1 MSWVMRRFSS
11 ALGICA
17 AFAAAAALFSLNSA
31 TADQPARFMSVRTE
45 GVEGRHGP
53 GTEHRIDWLYERAG
67 LPVMV
72 LAERGAWIQV
82 RDPDGAE
89 VWMQAENLDARRT
102 VYVREQATLRR
113 SARAGGQA
121 IAYLMPGVI
130 GSITQCDGDWRR
142 VAVGG
147 RIGWVENSSLW
158 GGDCAG
164 LATTIRP

>member
-1 MSWVMRRFSS
+1 MS
-11 ALGICA
+11 LKI
-17 AFAAAAALFSLNSA
+17 
-31 TADQPARFMSVRTE
+31 E
-45 GVEGRHGP
+45 GAEGRHGP

-67 LPVMV
+67 LPLMV
-72 LAERGAWIQV
+72 LAHQGAWIQV

-89 VWMQAENLDARRT
+89 VWMHAENLEVRRT
-102 VYVREQATLRR
+102 VYVREQTTLRR

-130 GSITQCDGDWRR
+130 GAVTQCDGEWRR

-164 LATTIRP
+164 LANTIRP